1 MAVSNESPLID
12 HEPFHTYGTPG
23 MDLVGTD
30 AYFCAES
37 KAETI
42 AEAAAAIY
50 HHIRGVY
57 QPHEDIRPLFILTD
71 DDIGVS

>member
-1 MAVSNESPLID
+1 M
-12 HEPFHTYGTPG
+12 G
-23 MDLVGTD
+23 LVGAD
-30 AYFCAES
+30 AHFCAEP

-50 HHIRGVY
+50 HHIRGVH
-57 QPHEDIRPLFILTD
+57 QPHKDIRPFFILTD